1 MIKLKILLVQ
11 KLIEHYSYIE
21 QNIINMFHN
30 VEDIDMYIKKVIYSI

>member
-21 QNIINMFHN
+21 QNIINIFHN
-30 VEDIDMYIKKVIYSI
+30 VEGIDMDIR